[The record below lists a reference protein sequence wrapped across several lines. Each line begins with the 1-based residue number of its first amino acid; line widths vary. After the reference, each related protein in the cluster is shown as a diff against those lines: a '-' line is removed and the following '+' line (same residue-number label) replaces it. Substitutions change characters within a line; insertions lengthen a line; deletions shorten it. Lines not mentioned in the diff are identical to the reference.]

1 MTFEKLGKQ
10 PEKNAA
16 DSTDAGPSALQ
27 AEGWKIKPGNSDVK
41 QDVEQ
46 ELKQDLVQDV
56 DKLYGG
62 KDQYLAKAPEDL
74 RQQYNLPKDASS
86 SKVYQAMAHDS
97 VGLFGYLTAKEKT
110 QALTDLRLTAPDMK
124 NERKIYEALIARD
137 RRDGGLPVMTP
148 EQLKADG
155 GLGIKQAEQALH
167 KSSYDKAKKYGIA
180 IDFN

>member
-10 PEKNAA
+10 PEKKGA
-16 DSTDAGPSALQ
+16 DSTEAGPTALQ
-27 AEGWKIKPGNSDVK
+27 AEGWQIKPGKSDVK
-41 QDVEQ
+41 QG
-46 ELKQDLVQDV
+46 LVQDVDKLDV

-62 KDQYLAKAPEDL
+62 KDQYLAKAPEEL
-74 RQQYNLPKDASS
+74 RHQYNLPKDASS
-86 SKVYQAMAHDS
+86 SRVYQAMAHDS

-110 QALTDLRLTAPDMK
+110 QALADLRLTAPDMK

-148 EQLKADG
+148 EQLNADG
-155 GLGIKQAEQALH
+155 GLGIRQAEQALH